1 MSFKKIIVG
10 ISLPLFLASVLSSQS
25 LVELAKKE
33 KERREKLKD
42 QTKTVVTNADLANIK
57 RGPALTTSRQPEA
70 TEDSSMAETSSD
82 LSALDKAEP
91 SSSKSRS
98 SDARS
103 ADRAEPQEN
112 ATDELEQKWN
122 NAREQ
127 VGLLTTRMNGLWQ
140 EFYSMDDMSS
150 REKIQRDISETSLRL
165 QKAKEDEARARKEYQ
180 QAKTGAKNRK

>member
-10 ISLPLFLASVLSSQS
+10 ISLPLFLTSVLSSQS

-33 KERREKLKD
+33 KERREKLKG
-42 QTKTVVTNADLANIK
+42 QKKTVVTNADLSNIK
-57 RGPALTTSRQPEA
+57 RGPALTTSRQAGA
-70 TEDSSMAETSSD
+70 TEGSATAGTSSD
-82 LSALDKAEP
+82 LSAQDKADP
-91 SSSKSRS
+91 SGAKSRT
-98 SDARS
+98 SDTRS

-112 ATDELEQKWN
+112 SADELEQKWN

-165 QKAKEDEARARKEYQ
+165 QKAKEDEAKARKEYQ
-180 QAKTGAKNRK
+180 QARTGARNKR